1 MFTCSRLVDKACQN
15 DDMQPP
21 GMVLQEAVQLA
32 RSDPANIKR
41 LVGSAV
47 KKLASNMVIVRLKA
61 LRFLQHLS
69 QNGPAAV
76 TAEIKLNT
84 TPISDCISWR
94 GAPHPTRG
102 WEPYQEMKDCAQ
114 SLLDLAF
121 SAQGPS
127 VQSFAVT
134 NTGAT
139 GAMRVGGTYSNMESF
154 GSGEVYTQAPSL
166 DPRNLDPNHRD
177 LGEEVKGFFKKVFK
191 VGGPERPV
199 ASKYGSASNVPGAS
213 QMATGYSTYQSQ
225 AGYPPTG
232 SMGGAGPAYGGYP
245 QPEQYQEPPAFA
257 APPPPKRG
265 QFSRLEADINWAKKK
280 PANPIAERPKVES
293 NTPAAKLLKVTG
305 NRPIPTNGE
314 LNAFKAALTPDC
326 LMELRAGLANN
337 DWKVKVRAIAGLEC
351 YGQKFGFGTVADN
364 KQAVEALKAA
374 PQASL
379 RGAANRFYDEIKD
392 VEPEAPPE
400 QPSAFDF
407 GGGDG
412 QEAEQPAADGEQE
425 FTFGAAEG
433 EAPAEEA
440 EPETPAE

>member
-1 MFTCSRLVDKACQN
+1 
-15 DDMQPP
+15 
-21 GMVLQEAVQLA
+21 MVLQEAVQLA
-32 RSDPANIKR
+32 RSDPSNIKR

-47 KKLASNMVIVRLKA
+47 KKLSSSMVIVRLKA

-94 GAPHPTRG
+94 GAPHPIRG

-134 NTGAT
+134 NTGAM

-213 QMATGYSTYQSQ
+213 QMATGYSTYQPTP
-225 AGYPPTG
+225 GYPPTG
-232 SMGGAGPAYGGYP
+232 TMGGAGPAPGYGYP
-245 QPEQYQEPPAFA
+245 QPETMQEQPPAFA

-280 PANPIAERPKVES
+280 PANPIAERPKAES

-314 LNAFKAALTPDC
+314 LNAFKAALTPEC
-326 LMELRAGLANN
+326 LIELRAGLANN

-351 YGQKFGFGTVADN
+351 YGEKFGFGTVADN

-379 RGAANRFYDEIKD
+379 RGAATRFFDEIKD

-400 QPSAFDF
+400 TPSAFDF
-407 GGGDG
+407 GGGGD
-412 QEAEQPAADGEQE
+412 EAPAEQAEGEQE
-425 FTFGAAEG
+425 FTFGAEG
-433 EAPAEEA
+433 GEEGGEAQAPAEE
-440 EPETPAE
+440 